1 MWHAIQILY
10 SFRSDVVIYDTDVYV
25 VELEFDQVYQEQ
37 LHIKCHFLYK
47 QNCAIGHCFR
57 RVGSIAV
64 VSDSVVQTHVS
75 NSSTNGWQFHIYP
88 SKCQSNNIFNIS
100 YDELLSAEYVQ
111 YMYYCCLVE
120 AQEQFISQ
128 NVCAAVGWIY
138 MVKTMCFFIN
148 LGANKLQVQK

>member
-47 QNCAIGHCFR
+47 QNCSIGHCFR
-57 RVGSIAV
+57 RVGSIAVV

-88 SKCQSNNIFNIS
+88 CKCQSNNIFNIS
-100 YDELLSAEYVQ
+100 YDEVLSAEYVQ

-120 AQEQFISQ
+120 AAQEQFISIPKYMCCGWMDIHGQ
-128 NVCAAVGWIY
+128 NNV
-138 MVKTMCFFIN
+138 FFLLI
-148 LGANKLQVQK
+148 